1 MRTSLAAA
9 LALLLAS
16 TSTSQV
22 QAQAQLIELP
32 LLSDPTFQLLSGE
45 VIVSQQLGSWGIKLG
60 PISVGLSVD
69 LGSLGLGL
77 KKRDDRRSR
86 VAPPTSSSSPSV
98 AALETRGEEEKR
110 LLGLDLDLGLLN
122 LGLNF
127 GGSSTS
133 SQSQNKSKDKA
144 LINLDLGLDLSD
156 LFGWGNAD
164 QVARGERGDTE
175 WFTYISVGSP
185 PQSIPVLP
193 DTGSADLFI
202 FGPTCSSC
210 HLYNHTS
217 FNPYMSTSYTN
228 TSSPWEYYY
237 ADGSGARGYTA
248 IDLISFGSDGRA
260 TQNVGMT
267 FAVATDVGGSDFK
280 DSLRSGVM
288 GLGLDPMSTFST
300 SASSQQGLTLFSKLV
315 KNKALYENMLS
326 IRLVKGQQSQGVFTS
341 EGEGRYTLGGVEENY
356 VVGGKA
362 GLLWANVISANYWG
376 FTMDDILVGSRSV
389 LAQDTRTP
397 RRAIID
403 TGTTLIITSY
413 PASAAIHS
421 QIQES
426 KQDQSTGIWY
436 IPCTTSYP
444 STGNVFFSIGGRKFG
459 VPIED
464 LSWKRSTVLQGMCI
478 SGVQGGMDSFTV
490 LGDMFIKNHYVV
502 LSYGESGDHPQV
514 GLGDRT
520 DVVPIL

>member
-1 MRTSLAAA
+1 MRFSSSAAAA
-9 LALLLAS
+9 LALLCSAS
-16 TSTSQV
+16 
-22 QAQAQLIELP
+22 AQAQTPVIELS

-60 PISVGLSVD
+60 PIFVGLSLD
-69 LGSLGLGL
+69 LGGLGLGL
-77 KKRDDRRSR
+77 KKRDERRSR
-86 VAPPTSSSSPSV
+86 VAPEQSGSASPSST
-98 AALETRGEEEKR
+98 ASPTEERR
-110 LLGLDLDLGLLN
+110 LLGLDLGLLN

-127 GGSSTS
+127 GGPSTS
-133 SQSQNKSKDKA
+133 SHSQSKDKA

-156 LFGWGNAD
+156 LFAWGNAD
-164 QVARGERGDTE
+164 DVARGERGDTE

-217 FNPYMSTSYTN
+217 FNPFMSTTYTN
-228 TSSPWEYYY
+228 MSAPWEYYY
-237 ADGSGARGYTA
+237 ADGSAARGYTST
-248 IDLISFGSDGRA
+248 DLISFGSGGRGDGKA
-260 TQNVGMT
+260 TQGVGMT

-300 SASSQQGLTLFSKLV
+300 SSPSSEGLTLFSKLV
-315 KNKALYENMLS
+315 KSKALYENMLS
-326 IRLVKGQQSQGVFTS
+326 MRFVKGQQSQGVFQS
-341 EGEGRYTLGGVEENY
+341 EGEGKYVFGGIEENY
-356 VVGGKA
+356 VLGGRA
-362 GLLWANVISANYWG
+362 GILWADVISANYWG

-413 PASAAIHS
+413 SASAAIHS
-421 QIQES
+421 QIQS
-426 KQDQSTGIWY
+426 SRQDQSTGIWY
-436 IPCTTSYP
+436 IPCITAYP
-444 STGNVFFSIGGRKFG
+444 ITGNVFFSIGGRKFG
-459 VPIED
+459 VPVED
-464 LSWKRSTVLQGMCI
+464 LAWKRSAVLQGMCI

-502 LSYGESGDHPQV
+502 LSYGQSGDKPQV
-514 GLGDRT
+514 GLADRT